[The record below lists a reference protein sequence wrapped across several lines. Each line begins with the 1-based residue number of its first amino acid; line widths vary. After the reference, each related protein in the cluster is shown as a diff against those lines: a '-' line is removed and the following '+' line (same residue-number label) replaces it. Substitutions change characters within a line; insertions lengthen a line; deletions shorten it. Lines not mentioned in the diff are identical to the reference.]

1 MSLGKGDVFNSFAFD
16 GFQVCLRRK
25 RTIVS
30 DLARGPLVE
39 FDLTVDH
46 GFGES

>member
-16 GFQVCLRRK
+16 GVCLRRK